1 MSKSLLFALLSGS
14 LFGAG
19 LVISGMTD
27 PVRVIGFLDVFG
39 KFDPR
44 LMFVL
49 GGAVVVTG
57 ITFRFVARMSKPL
70 AAPRFEISRVQTID
84 TSLIVGSA
92 IFGIGWGM
100 AGFCP
105 GPALATL
112 STGNIHAVWFVLAM
126 LLGSASQRVLA
137 RRASV
142 EHAVRVPPIK

>member
-1 MSKSLLFALLSGS
+1 MLFALLSGA

-39 KFDPR
+39 NFDPR

-49 GGAVVVTG
+49 GGAVLVTG
-57 ITFRFVARMSKPL
+57 ITFRFVARMSKPF
-70 AAPRFEISRVQTID
+70 AAPRFEISRMSTVD
-84 TSLIVGSA
+84 ASLIVGSA
-92 IFGIGWGM
+92 IFGVGWGV

-112 STGNIHAVWFVLAM
+112 STGNNQAVWFVLAM
-126 LLGSASQRVLA
+126 LLGSTIQRVLA
-137 RRASV
+137 RRASIK
-142 EHAVRVPPIK
+142 HAVETPPIK

>member
-1 MSKSLLFALLSGS
+1 MRKSLLFALLSGS

-39 KFDPR
+39 NFDPR

-49 GGAVVVTG
+49 GGAVLVTG

-70 AAPRFEISRVQTID
+70 AASRFEISRVQTID

-92 IFGIGWGM
+92 IFGIGWGV
-100 AGFCP
+100 AGLCP
-105 GPALATL
+105 APALAIL
-112 STGNIHAVWFVLAM
+112 SIGNVQAVWFVLAM
-126 LLGSASQRVLA
+126 LLGSAIQRVLA
-137 RRASV
+137 RRAPV
-142 EHAVRVPPIK
+142 EHAVQVPPLK